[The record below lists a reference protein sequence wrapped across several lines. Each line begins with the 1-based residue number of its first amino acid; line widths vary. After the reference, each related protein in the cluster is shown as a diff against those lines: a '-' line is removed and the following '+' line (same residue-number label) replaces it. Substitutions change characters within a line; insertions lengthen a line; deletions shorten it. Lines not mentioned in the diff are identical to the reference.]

1 MGADQFDNPKHQ
13 GSYFNWFIF
22 TLYMASIISSTAIIY
37 VEDSVSFG
45 LGFGLCAA
53 ANVIG
58 LVIFALGKR
67 FYRHVKP
74 QGSPFT
80 SLARVFVAAIRKRK
94 VLLSQRSEDYYNK
107 IHDGVTM
114 MVVTTPTKTFKF
126 LNRAAL
132 KTEGDIRADGS
143 IAKLWNLCTVQQVED
158 LKALIKIAP
167 LWSSGIFLST
177 PLAIQYSLATL
188 QALTMDRHLGP
199 HFKIPPGSMLV
210 FILIATCITIVLLD
224 RFLYAAWQKLTS
236 RFPTPLQRV
245 GVGHVL
251 CVLSMALSAIVE
263 SKRLKIARS
272 HNLQDQSVL
281 IVPMSAFWL
290 VPQLALA
297 GIGEAFHFP
306 GNTAL
311 FYQEFPASLKSTST
325 AMVAM
330 FIGIA
335 YYVSTA
341 LDENVASDDDEDDGD
356 ANGSRQDRKGDEVEE
371 EDEGRHARMLQEITG
386 LPAEAFEDIGFI
398 RSKDAKSYICQL
410 PQHPRQQL
418 AKVFPHVH
426 PLAVD
431 LVDKMLT
438 FDPAKRI
445 TVEEAL
451 AHPYLARLH
460 DAADEPVCLEP
471 FSFDFE
477 QALGEEQIKDMI
489 YQEALALNPDY
500 LLCGSNGLKCM
511 GRLFLLLLCGCYAIM
526 GSLVFSF
533 MSMVVLFCE
542 NVNGYLVCIWM
553 LLPCGC
559 YADQLGKDVVVAV
572 LYLGITLATIGA
584 AGTRFTL
591 GAMGADQFD
600 NPKHQGSYFNW
611 FIFTLYMASV
621 ISSTAIIYVEDSV
634 SFGLGF
640 GLCAAANVIGLVIFV
655 LGKRFYRHV
664 KPQGS
669 PFTSLARVFVAAI
682 RKRKILLS
690 QRSEDYYN
698 KIHDGV
704 TTMVVTTPTK
714 TFKFLNR
721 AALKTEGTSEQMLSN
736 PSSSHHGPPP
746 RTSFQNPTW
755 VHGSLHNDRYLHH
768 HRPARPVPVC
778 RLAEALKSIPNT
790 ATASRGR
797 ARAMRAQHGLVS
809 HSRVKAAQNSA
820 VP

>member
-1 MGADQFDNPKHQ
+1 MVAGSLPSDGEAQLPTSNRKQGGWITIPFIIATMAGLTLASQGWVNNLIVFLIGQFNVKSINATQIFNVINGCVTMFPILGAIVADSFLGSFSAIWISSLISVLGIILLILSATLDSLRPPPCGNGSNLCITPSKLQFAVLYLGITLATIGAAGTRFTLGAMGADQFDNPKHQ

-58 LVIFALGKR
+58 LVIFVLGKR

-74 QGSPFT
+74 KGSPFT

-94 VLLSQRSEDYYNK
+94 ILLSQRSEDYYNK

-114 MVVTTPTKTFKF
+114 MDVRTPTKTFKF

-132 KTEGDIRADGS
+132 KTEGDMRADGS

-199 HFKIPPGSMLV
+199 HFKIPPGSMAV
-210 FILIATCITIVLLD
+210 FIMIATCITIVLLD

-236 RFPTPLQRV
+236 RFPTPLQQV

-325 AMVAM
+325 AMLAM

-341 LDENVASDDDEDDGD
+341 LVSAVQRTTGWLPNNINHGRMDNVYWLLF
-356 ANGSRQDRKGDEVEE
+356 V
-371 EDEGRHARMLQEITG
+371 
-386 LPAEAFEDIGFI
+386 IGVVNFGYFVVCAWLY
-398 RSKDAKSYICQL
+398 KYQGA
-410 PQHPRQQL
+410 
-418 AKVFPHVH
+418 AKV
-426 PLAVD
+426 VD
-431 LVDKMLT
+431 
-438 FDPAKRI
+438 
-445 TVEEAL
+445 E
-451 AHPYLARLH
+451 
-460 DAADEPVCLEP
+460 
-471 FSFDFE
+471 
-477 QALGEEQIKDMI
+477 
-489 YQEALALNPDY
+489 
-500 LLCGSNGLKCM
+500 
-511 GRLFLLLLCGCYAIM
+511 
-526 GSLVFSF
+526 
-533 MSMVVLFCE
+533 
-542 NVNGYLVCIWM
+542 
-553 LLPCGC
+553 
-559 YADQLGKDVVVAV
+559 
-572 LYLGITLATIGA
+572 
-584 AGTRFTL
+584 
-591 GAMGADQFD
+591 
-600 NPKHQGSYFNW
+600 
-611 FIFTLYMASV
+611 
-621 ISSTAIIYVEDSV
+621 
-634 SFGLGF
+634 
-640 GLCAAANVIGLVIFV
+640 
-655 LGKRFYRHV
+655 
-664 KPQGS
+664 
-669 PFTSLARVFVAAI
+669 
-682 RKRKILLS
+682 
-690 QRSEDYYN
+690 
-698 KIHDGV
+698 
-704 TTMVVTTPTK
+704 
-714 TFKFLNR
+714 
-721 AALKTEGTSEQMLSN
+721 N
-736 PSSSHHGPPP
+736 PSSD
-746 RTSFQNPTW
+746 
-755 VHGSLHNDRYLHH
+755 DR
-768 HRPARPVPVC
+768 
-778 RLAEALKSIPNT
+778 
-790 ATASRGR
+790 
-797 ARAMRAQHGLVS
+797 
-809 HSRVKAAQNSA
+809 
-820 VP
+820 